1 MFKFFVLAL
10 AGMCGTAF
18 AQTPASNPMPDGSR
32 DMYIGLGV
40 QAAPRYEGAAGHRN
54 AVLPVLQVAWSNG
67 LFVSGMSA
75 GMHLSSSPSLEFGP
89 LLALAPGRD
98 ASGNRLFRLATAGD
112 SGADGSPPTTWLP
125 ATGTGE
131 GPADS
136 HPTDEKVPESVEAGS
151 NRLEGMATIGRRVV
165 YGGFANLYLARQWR
179 LTGNL
184 LYGAGNDRRG
194 LRAVLAVQH
203 LAHEIAPHH
212 AVSLSAGVS
221 LVNRAY
227 NEAYFGV
234 TEHEAGHTMNLH
246 YAPGGGLQDVRVA
259 ARWNWAMSPSWMLT
273 TGVQA
278 SRLLGDAKRSP
289 LVERANNVSA
299 SSALAYRF

>member
-1 MFKFFVLAL
+1 MFKFFVLAV
-10 AGMCGTAF
+10 AGTCGTAF

-40 QAAPRYEGAAGHRN
+40 QAVPRYEGAAGHRN
-54 AVLPVLQVAWSNG
+54 AILPVLQVAWSNG

-75 GMHLSSSPSLEFGP
+75 GMHWSPSPSVEYGP
-89 LLALAPGRD
+89 LIALAPGRD

-125 ATGTGE
+125 STGIGE
-131 GPADS
+131 GPVDS
-136 HPTDEKVPESVEAGS
+136 HPIDENVPQSIEAS
-151 NRLEGMATIGRRVV
+151 NNRLEGMATIGRRVV
-165 YGGFANLYLARQWR
+165 YGGFANVYMARQWR
-179 LTGNL
+179 LTGNV

-194 LRAVLAVQH
+194 LRAVLSIQH
-203 LAHEIAPHH
+203 LAQQLAPHH
-212 AVSLSAGVS
+212 ALSLSAGVS

-227 NEAYFGV
+227 NQAYFGV
-234 TEHEAGHTMNLH
+234 TEYEAGHTMNLR
-246 YAPGGGLQDVRVA
+246 YAPDGGLQDVRVA
-259 ARWNWAMSPSWMLT
+259 ARWNWALSPSWMLT
-273 TGVQA
+273 TGMQA

-289 LVERANNVSA
+289 LVERATNLSA